1 VYGLID
7 EAKKADAANHVSQGV
22 LDIEG
27 QPERPVIKRAV
38 AKDQPLTWDDIEIP
52 ANRMTELW
60 EKQKSVLGM
69 K

>member
-1 VYGLID
+1 MNTAPVRTD
-7 EAKKADAANHVSQGV
+7 DARHVPQGV

-27 QPERPVIKRAV
+27 IVERPVIRRAV
-38 AKDQPLTWDDIEIP
+38 RKDAPLTWDDVEIP

-60 EKQKSVLGM
+60 EKQKPLVGL

>member
-1 VYGLID
+1 VP
-7 EAKKADAANHVSQGV
+7 QGV

-38 AKDQPLTWDDIEIP
+38 AKDQPLTWDDIDIP

-60 EKQKSVLGM
+60 EKQKPLLGA